1 MTPDELRN
9 VFAHL
14 KVWHAKGW
22 RAPNKPLL
30 ALWAIGRCLRNEARL
45 APYDMVAQELG
56 ILLRRFGP
64 PRKGVNP
71 DLPFWHLRNDGV
83 WDIPEAGRITQ
94 TASGHAH
101 ISSLRREGA
110 QGGLSS
116 EIFSAFR
123 KNKAMAL
130 DIAYSL
136 VEAHFPESLHDDVLR
151 AVGIDSS
158 FLNTTIVD
166 TGFMDEPEAE
176 LQFQHVRRR
185 PRNPAFSRSVLDAYG
200 DRCAV
205 CEFSIRLRGATVAL
219 DAAHIRWHKAGG
231 HDRDKISNGLALC
244 ALHHRLFD
252 AGAFTLSPKYTIVVA
267 SAATGSGVDRY
278 LRQFSQLPIYLP
290 QRTEDYPNFK
300 SLKWHHREV
309 FGSIVEGIDY

>member
-1 MTPDELRN
+1 MSAMTPDELRN
-9 VFAHL
+9 LFAHL
-14 KVWHAKGW
+14 KVWHGNGR

-45 APYDMVAQELG
+45 APYDTVARELG
-56 ILLRRFGP
+56 TLLHLFGLP
-64 PRKGVNP
+64 HKGVKP

-83 WDIPEAGRITQ
+83 WDIPESDRITQ

-116 EIFSAFR
+116 DIFSAFQ
-123 KNKAMAL
+123 KDKAMAL

-136 VEAHFPESLHDDVLR
+136 VEAHFPESLHNDVLR
-151 AVGIDSS
+151 AVGIDSG
-158 FLNTTIVD
+158 FLNTT
-166 TGFMDEPEAE
+166 DEPEGE
-176 LQFQHVRRR
+176 LDFQHIRRR
-185 PRNPAFSRSVLDAYG
+185 SRNPAFSKAVLDAY
-200 DRCAV
+200 DDQCAV

-219 DAAHIRWHKAGG
+219 DAAHIRWHRAGG
-231 HDRDKISNGLALC
+231 RDRDKISNGLALC

-252 AGAFTLSPKYTIVVA
+252 AGAFTLSPKYTVVVA

-278 LRQFSQLPIYLP
+278 LKQFSQLPISLP
-290 QRTEDYPNFK
+290 RRTEDYPDFE

-309 FGSIVEGIDY
+309 FGPIVEGIDY